1 MIVIILSFLII
12 SAYWPVHEY
21 NFLSYDDS
29 LYVTDNYIMKK
40 NMASEGIRSAFTHF
54 RTGHWHP
61 LTMISHMLD
70 WKLFGDKAGGHHWTN
85 VIIHILNTILLF
97 LLLNKL
103 TGAIWRCAFV
113 AALFAIHPL
122 NVESVAWIS
131 ERKNVLSTFFLFAT
145 VNCYV
150 WYINKKTWKRYLP
163 VCLCFALGLMSKP
176 MLVTLP
182 FVLLLL
188 DYWPLNR
195 LQINDN
201 QNIKKFITINGKII
215 LNLFAEKAPLF
226 ILSIISSYLTVYA
239 SKYVSDIVRIDS
251 FPIQDRLMNAVFS
264 YFLYIKKM
272 FLPTDLAILYPISNI
287 PLWQFSFAL
296 VFLVIITLF
305 VCRNFKRYPYLFVG
319 WFWYLGTLVPV
330 IGLIQVGSQAMADR
344 YAYVPLIGIF
354 IMLTW
359 GFADIV
365 YRRISGKV
373 IFLIGLIFLCYLI
386 LWTAFQIQYW
396 RDTSSLFQQ
405 ALRVTEKNLLAHLV
419 LGDELLNKNKIDEA
433 IYHYNKSLTLDPG
446 SVSGMVRLGRA
457 LNVKGEQD
465 KAVHNLRKAIELD
478 PKYADAHYNLG
489 FVLLQ
494 KGDMDGAVVEYTKAI
509 SLLGEESDSIKSSLY
524 NNLGIALT
532 RKGEVTEAI
541 NAYRKALFINPNH
554 AGAHNNLA
562 MLLMNQGNIKEAVK
576 HFRDAIMLE
585 NNFANAHYHLAQILL
600 KEGKEGEANYHYR
613 KAIKINPSFKI
624 IKVK

>member
-1 MIVIILSFLII
+1 MKDKFLLNRFNSTIIIVIILTFLII
-12 SAYWPVHEY
+12 SAYWPVQEY
-21 NFLSYDDS
+21 AFLSYDDS
-29 LYVTDNYIMKK
+29 LYVTDNYIMGK
-40 NMASEGIRSAFTHF
+40 NMASEGIRSAFSDF

-70 WKLFGDKAGGHHWTN
+70 WQLFGDKAGGHHWTN

-131 ERKNVLSTFFLFAT
+131 ERKNVLSTFFLLAT
-145 VNCYV
+145 VHFYV
-150 WYINKKTWKRYLP
+150 WYIKKITWKRYLP
-163 VCLCFALGLMSKP
+163 VFLCFALGLMSKP

-195 LQINDN
+195 LQMNDN
-201 QNIKKFITINGKII
+201 QNIKEFMTINSKII

-226 ILSIISSYLTVYA
+226 VLSIISSYFTVYA

-251 FPIQDRLMNAVFS
+251 FPVRERLINAVLS

-272 FLPTDLAILYPISNI
+272 FLPIDLAILYPISNI

-305 VCRNFKRYPYLFVG
+305 VCRNFQRYPYLFLG

-354 IMLTW
+354 ILLVW
-359 GFADIV
+359 GFSDVV
-365 YRRISGKV
+365 YKRISGKI
-373 IFLIGLIFLCYLI
+373 IFLIGLIFLCYLMI
-386 LWTAFQIQYW
+386 WTGFQIQYW

-405 ALRVTEKNLLAHLV
+405 ALRVTKKNLLAHLV

-433 IYHYNKSLTLDPG
+433 MYHYNQSLTLDPE
-446 SVSGMVRLGRA
+446 SVRGMVRLGRA
-457 LNVKGEQD
+457 LNMKGEQD

-478 PKYADAHYNLG
+478 SQYADAHYNLG

-494 KGDMDGAVVEYTKAI
+494 KGDRRSYC
-509 SLLGEESDSIKSSLY
+509 
-524 NNLGIALT
+524 
-532 RKGEVTEAI
+532 
-541 NAYRKALFINPNH
+541 
-554 AGAHNNLA
+554 
-562 MLLMNQGNIKEAVK
+562 
-576 HFRDAIMLE
+576 
-585 NNFANAHYHLAQILL
+585 
-600 KEGKEGEANYHYR
+600 
-613 KAIKINPSFKI
+613 
-624 IKVK
+624 